1 MVISYC
7 KIIPK
12 RTFHIPVKMAVG
24 NVNPN
29 TKKKLEYQ
37 QGCIHLPKIG
47 KKVDC
52 VFYIIVTNK
61 NILQNKLLLTFT

>member
-29 TKKKLEYQ
+29 TKKKIGISTRMHTPSKNWKKNGL
-37 QGCIHLPKIG
+37 CILYN
-47 KKVDC
+47 C
-52 VFYIIVTNK
+52 Y
-61 NILQNKLLLTFT
+61 